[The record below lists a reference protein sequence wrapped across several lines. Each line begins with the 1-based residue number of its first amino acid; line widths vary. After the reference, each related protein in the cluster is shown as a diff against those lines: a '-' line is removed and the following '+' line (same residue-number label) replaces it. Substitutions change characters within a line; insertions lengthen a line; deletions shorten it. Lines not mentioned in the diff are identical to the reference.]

1 MSAAVDRVWTRN
13 FLKLPETGPLD
24 LVAAFWTAHR
34 KTKRVNEAAAA
45 AAAAAMINLDE
56 KISSE
61 FSF

>member
-45 AAAAAMINLDE
+45 AMINLDE